1 MKKPI
6 TPLGVI
12 IIFLLML
19 IPTIYAFEPIDD
31 EPELETYIYSGFHIF
46 SFRIHVENTGTATAH
61 NVKITDITTNGSIYY
76 NFQPAKMKEYDVNSG
91 MATALETRSMAFGL
105 GNFSVSMTVS
115 CDEGMSSTSSVIGVI
130 IGPFIFIP

>member
-1 MKKPI
+1 
-6 TPLGVI
+6 
-12 IIFLLML
+12 ML
-19 IPTIYAFEPIDD
+19 IPTIGAYETGEN

-46 SFRIHVENTGTATAH
+46 SFKIHVKNIGTVAAH
-61 NVKITDITTNGSIYY
+61 NVKITDVSTDGSIYY
-76 NFQPAKMKEYDVNSG
+76 NFQQAKMESYTINPG
-91 MATALETRSMAFGL
+91 MSTAFETRSMAFGM

>member
-1 MKKPI
+1 MKRNI
-6 TPLGVI
+6 VPLGII

-19 IPTIYAFEPIDD
+19 IPAIGAYESVED

-46 SFRIHVENTGTATAH
+46 EFKIHVENIGTVPAH
-61 NVKITDITTNGSIYY
+61 HVKITDVNTDGSIYY
-76 NFQPAKMKEYDVNSG
+76 NFQPAKMREYTINPG
-91 MATALETRSMAFGL
+91 MSTAFVTRSMAFGM